1 MKAAYG
7 RLSDAWAPSTLRS
20 YTAMFR
26 LYLAFLIF
34 THTPMGEVNIQHI
47 LAFLECLKCN
57 GVKATQMQ
65 NYISAIK
72 AYYVRFSLPHKLFDH
87 QQIPMFIKA
96 IQKTSA
102 FNVNLPNLVDRGL
115 LTSIVQNCAF
125 TYMGVIF
132 KAAYLLGFF
141 GFLRLSNLVPHTAA
155 GFSHLKHLCKGDFFF
170 TSTEVIILLKWTK
183 TLQLHNQ
190 ARLLRLPK
198 LDNILCPVK
207 TIQECLKI
215 IPGGNNAPFF
225 QFKYIKIGFLSQM

>member
-1 MKAAYG
+1 M
-7 RLSDAWAPSTLRS
+7 
-20 YTAMFR
+20 
-26 LYLAFLIF
+26 
-34 THTPMGEVNIQHI
+34 
-47 LAFLECLKCN
+47 
-57 GVKATQMQ
+57 
-65 NYISAIK
+65 
-72 AYYVRFSLPHKLFDH
+72 PHKLFDH

-170 TSTEVIILLKWTK
+170 TSKEVVILLKWTK
-183 TLQLHNQ
+183 TLQFHNQ

-198 LDNILCPVK
+198 LDNNLCPVK

-225 QFKYIKIGFLSQM
+225 QFKLHQNWIPLTDVRVRKHLKNILQMSGKAPDFITFHSFRRSGASLAFNHNVPLQEIQRHGTWTSDTVWRYVTDSADCGSGVASTFARLFT